1 MNNIKMYYL
10 ELLDNIKP
18 SSWNIIFKHFN
29 DMREKAYQ
37 SNIYITTKDAHT
49 LTDGPAIFLA
59 NDVEKIAK
67 FCLQTIKIPSNV
79 TDDIKHVIAYNNI
92 INSKIADLE
101 QELEDNMSKNNDKE
115 KSDSVPRISNEAREM
130 MDKIDD
136 QRALIKTVA
145 LNDLFIP
152 NRKSHLERWAS
163 NVNKKFTET
172 SYTSSVSEKYVEEI
186 MQLQDIDD
194 MWKILLLMGIGAF
207 TNHKSIAYN
216 EIMKKLAENQ
226 NLYLIIASTDYIYGT
241 NYQFCHS
248 YICKDLC
255 DMTQEKCIQAMG
267 RVGRNKIQQH
277 YTIRLRD
284 DVFVQKLF
292 MEQKN
297 KPEIMNMNRLL
308 NSGAEIADS
317 MGF

>member
-1 MNNIKMYYL
+1 MINV
-10 ELLDNIKP
+10 LLL
-18 SSWNIIFKHFN
+18 
-29 DMREKAYQ
+29 RQ
-37 SNIYITTKDAHT
+37 S
-49 LTDGPAIFLA
+49 
-59 NDVEKIAK
+59 
-67 FCLQTIKIPSNV
+67 
-79 TDDIKHVIAYNNI
+79 
-92 INSKIADLE
+92 
-101 QELEDNMSKNNDKE
+101 
-115 KSDSVPRISNEAREM
+115 
-130 MDKIDD
+130 
-136 QRALIKTVA
+136 

-152 NRKSHLERWAS
+152 NRKSHSEKWAGS
-163 NVNKKFTET
+163 VNKKYTET

-186 MQLQDIDD
+186 MQLPDVDD

-248 YICKDLC
+248 YICKDLS

-284 DVFVQKLF
+284 DVFVKKLF
-292 MEQKN
+292 TEEQN
-297 KPEIMNMNRLL
+297 KPEILNMNRLL
-308 NSGAEIADS
+308 NSGAEIADA
-317 MGF
+317 MGL